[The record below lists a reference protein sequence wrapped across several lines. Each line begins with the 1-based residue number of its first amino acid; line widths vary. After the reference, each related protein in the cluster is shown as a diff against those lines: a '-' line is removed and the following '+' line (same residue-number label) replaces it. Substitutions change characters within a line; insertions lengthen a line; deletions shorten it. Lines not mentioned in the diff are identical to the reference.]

1 MIRGQNWKLDF
12 DRAFPPAK
20 VVIQILDNTELIVD
34 EYSFKFDQKGKAEID
49 LIIRTE

>member
-20 VVIQILDNTELIVD
+20 VVIQILNSNGMLID
-34 EYSFKFDQKGKAEID
+34 EYSFKFDQKGKAK
-49 LIIRTE
+49 